1 MCKINKVK
9 NFEGRYFTCAIC
21 GANIKHAY
29 RVTDSKNGYVY
40 GSECVYKAAGINPV
54 HADKKIKE
62 LKSRE
67 KSLKKI
73 LSNKGVYSWD
83 SYKEM
88 LGLNE
93 EQMINKYLETGQLG

>member
-1 MCKINKVK
+1 MCKINKLK

-29 RVTDSKNGYVY
+29 RVVDSKDGYVY
-40 GSECVYKAAGINPV
+40 GSECVYKAAGINV
-54 HADKKIKE
+54 LQADKQIKE

-73 LSNKGVYSWD
+73 LANKKVYSWD

-93 EQMINKYLETGQLG
+93 EQMIEKYLETGTLG